1 MLFGLEEAAMSFYR
15 TGSDFQ
21 DRIAKLFIL
30 LTLQNAVSSAVGA
43 VHALTSNLTTS
54 SLGTMGKPCDSC
66 SENLLYNFRL
76 T

>member
-1 MLFGLEEAAMSFYR
+1 MGVNLVLYNKEVLFELEAAAMSFCL

-21 DRIAKLFIL
+21 DRIAKLFVL

-54 SLGTMGKPCDSC
+54 PLVTMEKACDK
-66 SENLLYNFRL
+66 
-76 T
+76 

>member
-1 MLFGLEEAAMSFYR
+1 MLFGLEEAAMSFYC

-30 LTLQNAVSSAVGA
+30 LTLQNSVSSVVGA

-54 SLGTMGKPCDSC
+54 LGTMGKPCDK
-66 SENLLYNFRL
+66 
-76 T
+76 